1 MISTLNADH
10 APTKPAPQR
19 HYPRWHI
26 QRGVSRIAQWM
37 TENTLCLL
45 VDIGLGGF
53 QTVIPQPL
61 PAVDAAP
68 LLLILDSP
76 DQASRMMPINATQVW
91 TTRVQSTGLWY
102 AGFRIDNLEPTT
114 AVHILRYIE
123 AHKPDNSVVL
133 ADADYAARSAQMMPF
148 PATRT

>member
-1 MISTLNADH
+1 MYTRMMTPRNTDRASS
-10 APTKPAPQR
+10 KPAPQR
-19 HYPRWHI
+19 RYPRWHI
-26 QRGVSRIAQWM
+26 QRGVSRIAQWT

-61 PAVDAAP
+61 PLVDAAP

-76 DQASRMMPINATQVW
+76 DQASQMMPVNATQVW

-114 AVHILRYIE
+114 AVYILRYIE
-123 AHKPDNSVVL
+123 ANKPDNAVVL
-133 ADADYAARSAQMMPF
+133 VDADYAARSA
-148 PATRT
+148 